1 MLKLLTL
8 FAGLCVCNANICYS
22 CNDLVKFSDSML
34 FDTKIP
40 VYDLAKNITDT
51 CDHNLQLV
59 HNIYN
64 FIGFISN
71 PIKPIGAV
79 CVELEYQM
87 GYSGLYSN
95 NSTCA
100 MCKFITGIVRYQVQ
114 QANTTLTAIEDIIK
128 AICATQP
135 FIKKECYFYLD
146 SIQDII
152 NWIVV
157 GLTDLQIC
165 KKLGMC

>member
-1 MLKLLTL
+1 
-8 FAGLCVCNANICYS
+8 
-22 CNDLVKFSDSML
+22 
-34 FDTKIP
+34 
-40 VYDLAKNITDT
+40 
-51 CDHNLQLV
+51 
-59 HNIYN
+59 
-64 FIGFISN
+64 
-71 PIKPIGAV
+71 
-79 CVELEYQM
+79 
-87 GYSGLYSN
+87 
-95 NSTCA
+95 